1 MQILAGVGGGISRVS
16 VAGYAVGGQDV
27 TSRLNRLDKVAF
39 PSDTKSTSSATLSN
53 LLQNVTGF
61 ADSGVAGYSAGG
73 DDPSV
78 NVIDKIAFP
87 SDTKSTLSATTS
99 SIIYSAAGFANSGV
113 AGYIAGGHNDTSG
126 LSVNRVDKIAF
137 PSDTKSTISG
147 TLTTIVRQPAGFS
160 NTGVAG
166 YVAGGSETTNYFNR
180 VDKIAFPADTKSTIS
195 GTLTSTSEF
204 HCGFADYGVAG
215 YVAGGQDAAGTG
227 LDRIDRIA
235 FPSDT
240 KSTLGATLTSINTSS
255 PAGFADTGVAGYIAG
270 SFSTVRLDRID
281 KISFPGETKSTL
293 VAVLTTPTRRLG
305 GFADCGVL

>member
-53 LLQNVTGF
+53 QLQYVAGF
-61 ADSGVAGYSAGG
+61 ADSGVAGYAAGG
-73 DDPSV
+73 DSPSV
-78 NVIDKIAFP
+78 DVIDKIAFP

-99 SIIYSAAGFANSGV
+99 SIIWAAAGFANSGV
-113 AGYIAGGHNDTSG
+113 AGYIAGGFNDATG

-137 PSDTKSTISG
+137 PSDTKSTIS
-147 TLTTIVRQPAGFS
+147 
-160 NTGVAG
+160 
-166 YVAGGSETTNYFNR
+166 
-180 VDKIAFPADTKSTIS
+180 D
-195 GTLTSTSEF
+195 TLTSTSEL

-215 YVAGGQDAAGTG
+215 YVAGGQDAGSTF

-240 KSTLGATLTSINTSS
+240 KSTLGATLTSINTWS